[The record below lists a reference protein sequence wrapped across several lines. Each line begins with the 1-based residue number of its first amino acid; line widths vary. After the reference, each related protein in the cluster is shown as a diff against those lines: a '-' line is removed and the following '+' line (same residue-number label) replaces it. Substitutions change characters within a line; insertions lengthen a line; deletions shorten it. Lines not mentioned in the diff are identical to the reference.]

1 MKSIIK
7 MIYQKETNVLK
18 ISCNGKVF
26 DVSRIKDIPI
36 EQWVFPFCSKGV
48 KWNGLYEELKAFTE
62 SNDFTLH
69 FDSDDTSFEIVKYAL
84 SETPAKLIGTNN
96 IVTILY
102 NENPFTTKITVNGN
116 VFNTARIQNRSIDE
130 WINPIQIRDLQWNG
144 IFEEITEFIGTDI
157 YKIYFVGKQ
166 EFMKLLIDKCPKNV
180 DVFYRDSKIA
190 EKVNKVKQPVKSASN
205 AASNNIP
212 KVNTESISLSV
223 KKTAN
228 KLTDTSSASNTA
240 EDLSRIP
247 IKNTFIRKNIMSV
260 CAVISIIMAFL
271 PFASFSAKAGDV
283 TGNKISVS
291 GFETLFGVKEIKVG
305 SNSSIFGLIL
315 FLVPIIIIIMNY
327 IKPLKPFKKYIAV
340 GAPVLGIIGEF
351 ITFFDLRGTFKTFIQ
366 DEGAKLSSSLGIGFF
381 LILVSFILTAVVG
394 LTMYHGM
401 ELPKKK
407 KDRK

>member
-1 MKSIIK
+1 MESIVK
-7 MIYQKETNVLK
+7 MLYKKDLNILK
-18 ISCNGKVF
+18 ISCNGKAF

-69 FDSDDTSFEIVKYAL
+69 FDSDDTSFEIVKNAL

-102 NENPFTTKITVNGN
+102 NENPFTTRITVNGN

-144 IFEEITEFIGTDI
+144 IFEELSEFIGTDI

-180 DVFYRDSKIA
+180 DVFYRDPKIA
-190 EKVNKVKQPVKSASN
+190 EKVNKIKQPVKSTPN
-205 AASNNIP
+205 TASNNIP
-212 KVNTESISLSV
+212 KVNMESVSLAA
-223 KKTAN
+223 KKAAE
-228 KLTDTSSASNTA
+228 KLKVTSSDSETSEN
-240 EDLSRIP
+240 LNQIP
-247 IKNTFIRKNIMSV
+247 IKNAFIRKNIMSF
-260 CAVISIIMAFL
+260 CALISIIFAFL

-291 GFETLFGVKEIKVG
+291 GFETLFGVNEIKVG

-315 FLVPIIIIIMNY
+315 FLVPIIIIVMNY

-340 GAPVLGIIGEF
+340 GAPALGIIGEF

-394 LTMYHGM
+394 LMIYHGM
-401 ELPKKK
+401 QLPKNK

>member
-1 MKSIIK
+1 MESIVK
-7 MIYQKETNVLK
+7 MVYKKDLNVLK
-18 ISCNGKVF
+18 ISCNGKAF

-48 KWNGLYEELKAFTE
+48 KWNGLYEELKVFTE

-84 SETPAKLIGTNN
+84 AETPAKLIGTNN

-102 NENPFTTKITVNGN
+102 NENPFTTRITVNGN

-144 IFEEITEFIGTDI
+144 IFEELSEFIGTDI

-180 DVFYRDSKIA
+180 DVFYRDPKIA
-190 EKVNKVKQPVKSASN
+190 EKVNKIKQPVKSTPN
-205 AASNNIP
+205 TASNNIP
-212 KVNTESISLSV
+212 KVNMESVSLAA
-223 KKTAN
+223 KKAAE
-228 KLTDTSSASNTA
+228 KLKVTSSDSETSEN
-240 EDLSRIP
+240 LNQIP
-247 IKNTFIRKNIMSV
+247 IKNAFIRKNIMSF
-260 CAVISIIMAFL
+260 CALISIIFAFL

-315 FLVPIIIIIMNY
+315 FLVPIIIIVMNY

-340 GAPVLGIIGEF
+340 GAPALGIIGEF

-381 LILVSFILTAVVG
+381 LILASFILTAVVG
-394 LTMYHGM
+394 LMVYHGIQ
-401 ELPKKK
+401 LPKKN
-407 KDRK
+407 RN

>member
-1 MKSIIK
+1 MESIVK
-7 MIYQKETNVLK
+7 MLYKKDLNILK
-18 ISCNGKVF
+18 ISCNGKAF

-102 NENPFTTKITVNGN
+102 NENPFTTRITVNGN
-116 VFNTARIQNRSIDE
+116 VFNSARIQNRSIDE

-144 IFEEITEFIGTDI
+144 IFEELSEFIGTDI

-180 DVFYRDSKIA
+180 DVFYRDPKIA
-190 EKVNKVKQPVKSASN
+190 EKVNKIKQPVKSTPN
-205 AASNNIP
+205 TASNNIP
-212 KVNTESISLSV
+212 KVNMESVSLAA
-223 KKTAN
+223 KKAAE
-228 KLTDTSSASNTA
+228 KLKVTSSDSETSEN
-240 EDLSRIP
+240 LNQIP
-247 IKNTFIRKNIMSV
+247 IKNAFIRKNIMSF
-260 CAVISIIMAFL
+260 CALISIIFAFL

-291 GFETLFGVKEIKVG
+291 GFETLFGVNEIKVG

-315 FLVPIIIIIMNY
+315 FLVPIIIIVMNY

-340 GAPVLGIIGEF
+340 GAPALGIIGEF

-394 LTMYHGM
+394 LMIYHGM
-401 ELPKKK
+401 QLPKNK

>member
-1 MKSIIK
+1 MESIVK
-7 MIYQKETNVLK
+7 MVYKKDLNVLK
-18 ISCNGKVF
+18 ISCNGKAF

-102 NENPFTTKITVNGN
+102 NENPFTTRITVNGN

-144 IFEEITEFIGTDI
+144 IFEELSEFIGTDV

-180 DVFYRDSKIA
+180 DVFYRDPKIA
-190 EKVNKVKQPVKSASN
+190 EKVNKGKPSLKLSSNTISSATPKMNMENVSN
-205 AASNNIP
+205 AA
-212 KVNTESISLSV
+212 
-223 KKTAN
+223 KKTVE
-228 KLTDTSSASNTA
+228 KLKTTASDSETSEN
-240 EDLSRIP
+240 LNQIP
-247 IKNTFIRKNIMSV
+247 IKNEFIRKNIMSV
-260 CAVISIIMAFL
+260 CAVISIIMTFL

-305 SNSSIFGLIL
+305 SNSSVFGLIL
-315 FLVPIIIIIMNY
+315 FLVPIIIIVMNY

-340 GAPVLGIIGEF
+340 GAPALGIIGEF

-366 DEGAKLSSSLGIGFF
+366 DEGAELSSSLGIGFF

-394 LTMYHGM
+394 LVIYHGV

>member
-1 MKSIIK
+1 MESIVK
-7 MIYQKETNVLK
+7 MVYKGDLNILK
-18 ISCNGKVF
+18 ISCNEKVF
-26 DVSRIKDIPI
+26 DVSRIKNIPI

-48 KWNGLYEELKAFTE
+48 KWNGLYEELRTFTE
-62 SNDFTLH
+62 INDFTLH

-84 SETPAKLIGTNN
+84 AETPAKLIGINN

-102 NENPFTTKITVNGN
+102 NENPFTTKIAVNGN

-180 DVFYRDSKIA
+180 DVFYRDPKIA
-190 EKVNKVKQPVKSASN
+190 EKINKVKQPVKPTSN
-205 AASNNIP
+205 ASLNNIP
-212 KVNTESISLSV
+212 KVNMESVSIAA
-223 KKTAN
+223 KKTAE
-228 KLTDTSSASNTA
+228 KLKGTASDTEISEN
-240 EDLSRIP
+240 LNRIP
-247 IKNTFIRKNIMSV
+247 IKNDFIRKNIMSF
-260 CAVISIIMAFL
+260 CGLISIIFAFF
-271 PFASFSAKAGDV
+271 PFASFCAKAGDV
-283 TGNKISVS
+283 TGNKIAVS

-305 SNSSIFGLIL
+305 SNNSIFGLIML
-315 FLVPIIIIIMNY
+315 LVPIIIIVMNY

-381 LILVSFILTAVVG
+381 LILASFILTAVVG
-394 LTMYHGM
+394 LMIYHGM
-401 ELPKKK
+401 ELPKKN
-407 KDRK
+407 RK

>member
-1 MKSIIK
+1 MESIVK
-7 MIYQKETNVLK
+7 MVYKKDLNILK
-18 ISCNGKVF
+18 ISCNGKAF

-62 SNDFTLH
+62 RNDFTLH

-102 NENPFTTKITVNGN
+102 NENPFTTRITVNGN

-144 IFEEITEFIGTDI
+144 IFEELSEFIGTDI
-157 YKIYFVGKQ
+157 YKTYFVGKQ

-180 DVFYRDSKIA
+180 DVFYRDPKIA
-190 EKVNKVKQPVKSASN
+190 EKVNKIKQPVKSTPN
-205 AASNNIP
+205 TASNNIP
-212 KVNTESISLSV
+212 KVNMESVSLAA
-223 KKTAN
+223 KKAAE
-228 KLTDTSSASNTA
+228 KLKVTSSDSETSEN
-240 EDLSRIP
+240 LNQIP
-247 IKNTFIRKNIMSV
+247 IKNAFIRKNIMSF
-260 CAVISIIMAFL
+260 CALISIIFAFL

-291 GFETLFGVKEIKVG
+291 GFETLFGVNEIKVG

-315 FLVPIIIIIMNY
+315 FLVPIIIIVMNY

-340 GAPVLGIIGEF
+340 GAPALGIIGEF

-394 LTMYHGM
+394 LMIYHGM
-401 ELPKKK
+401 QLPKNK

>member
-1 MKSIIK
+1 MESIVK
-7 MIYQKETNVLK
+7 MLYKKDLNILK
-18 ISCNGKVF
+18 ISCNGKAF

-48 KWNGLYEELKAFTE
+48 KWNGLYEELKVFTE

-69 FDSDDTSFEIVKYAL
+69 FDSDDTSFEIVKNAL

-102 NENPFTTKITVNGN
+102 NENPFTTRITVNGN

-144 IFEEITEFIGTDI
+144 IFEELSEFIGTDI

-180 DVFYRDSKIA
+180 DVFYRDPKIA
-190 EKVNKVKQPVKSASN
+190 EKVNKIKQPVKSTPN
-205 AASNNIP
+205 TASNNIP
-212 KVNTESISLSV
+212 KVNMESVSLAA
-223 KKTAN
+223 KKAAE
-228 KLTDTSSASNTA
+228 KLKVTSSDSETSEN
-240 EDLSRIP
+240 LNQIP
-247 IKNTFIRKNIMSV
+247 IKNAFIRKNIMSF
-260 CAVISIIMAFL
+260 CALISIIFAFL

-291 GFETLFGVKEIKVG
+291 GFETLFGVNEIKVG

-315 FLVPIIIIIMNY
+315 FLVPIIIIVMNY

-340 GAPVLGIIGEF
+340 GAPALGIIGEF

-394 LTMYHGM
+394 LMIYHGM
-401 ELPKKK
+401 QLPKNK

>member
-1 MKSIIK
+1 MESIVK
-7 MIYQKETNVLK
+7 MIYKKDLNVLK
-18 ISCNGKVF
+18 ISCDEKVF
-26 DVSRIKDIPI
+26 DVSRIKDFPI
-36 EQWVFPFCSKGV
+36 EQWIFPFCSKGV
-48 KWNGLYEELKAFTE
+48 KWNGLYEELKAFTK
-62 SNDFTLH
+62 SNDFTLY
-69 FDSDDTSFEIVKYAL
+69 FDSDNTSFEIVKYAL
-84 SETPAKLIGTNN
+84 AETPAKLIGTNN
-96 IVTILY
+96 TVTILY
-102 NENPFTTKITVNGN
+102 NENPFTTKIAINGN

-180 DVFYRDSKIA
+180 DIFYRDPKIA
-190 EKVNKVKQPVKSASN
+190 EKVNNVKRQVKSTSN
-205 AASNNIP
+205 TASNNIP
-212 KVNTESISLSV
+212 KVNAESISLAV

-247 IKNTFIRKNIMSV
+247 IKNDFIRNNIMSF
-260 CAVISIIMAFL
+260 CALISIIFAFF
-271 PFASFSAKAGDV
+271 PFASFCAKAGDV

-291 GFETLFGVKEIKVG
+291 GFETLFGANEIKVG
-305 SNSSIFGLIL
+305 SNNSIFGLIML
-315 FLVPIIIIIMNY
+315 LVPIIIIVMNY

-340 GAPVLGIIGEF
+340 GAPALGIIGEF
-351 ITFFDLRGTFKTFIQ
+351 ITFFDLRGTFKSFIQ

-381 LILVSFILTAVVG
+381 LILASFILTAVVG
-394 LTMYHGM
+394 LMIYHGR

-407 KDRK
+407 KE

>member
-1 MKSIIK
+1 MESIVK
-7 MIYQKETNVLK
+7 MLYKKDLNILK
-18 ISCNGKVF
+18 ISCNGKAF

-48 KWNGLYEELKAFTE
+48 KWNGLYEELKALTE

-102 NENPFTTKITVNGN
+102 NENPFTTRITVNGN

-144 IFEEITEFIGTDI
+144 IFEELSEFIGTDI

-180 DVFYRDSKIA
+180 DVFYRDPKIA
-190 EKVNKVKQPVKSASN
+190 EKVNKIKQPVKSTPN
-205 AASNNIP
+205 TASNNIP
-212 KVNTESISLSV
+212 KVNMESVSLAA
-223 KKTAN
+223 KKAAE
-228 KLTDTSSASNTA
+228 KLKVTSSDSETSEN
-240 EDLSRIP
+240 LNQIP
-247 IKNTFIRKNIMSV
+247 IKNAFIRKNIMSF
-260 CAVISIIMAFL
+260 CALISIIFAFL

-291 GFETLFGVKEIKVG
+291 GFETLFGVNEIKVG

-315 FLVPIIIIIMNY
+315 FLVPIIIIVMNY

-340 GAPVLGIIGEF
+340 GAPALGIIGEF

-366 DEGAKLSSSLGIGFF
+366 DEGAKLSSSLALGFF

-394 LTMYHGM
+394 LMIYHGM
-401 ELPKKK
+401 QLPKHK

>member
-36 EQWVFPFCSKGV
+36 EQWVFPFCSKGI

-102 NENPFTTKITVNGN
+102 NENPFTTRITVNGN

-130 WINPIQIRDLQWNG
+130 WISPIQIRDLQWNG
-144 IFEEITEFIGTDI
+144 IFEELSEFIGTDI

-180 DVFYRDSKIA
+180 DVFYRDPKIA
-190 EKVNKVKQPVKSASN
+190 EKVNKIKQPVKSTPN
-205 AASNNIP
+205 TASNNIP
-212 KVNTESISLSV
+212 KVNMESVSLAA
-223 KKTAN
+223 KKAAE
-228 KLTDTSSASNTA
+228 KLKVTSSDSETSEN
-240 EDLSRIP
+240 LNQIP
-247 IKNTFIRKNIMSV
+247 IKNDFIRKNIMSV

-305 SNSSIFGLIL
+305 SNNSIFGLIL
-315 FLVPIIIIIMNY
+315 FLVPIIIIVMNY

-340 GAPVLGIIGEF
+340 GAPALGIIGEF

-381 LILVSFILTAVVG
+381 LILVSYILTAVVG
-394 LTMYHGM
+394 LMMYHGM

-407 KDRK
+407 KNRK

>member
-1 MKSIIK
+1 MESIVK
-7 MIYQKETNVLK
+7 MLYKKDLNILK
-18 ISCNGKVF
+18 ISCNGKAF

-48 KWNGLYEELKAFTE
+48 KWNGLYEELKALTE

-102 NENPFTTKITVNGN
+102 NENPFTTRITVNGN

-144 IFEEITEFIGTDI
+144 IFEELSEFIGTDI

-180 DVFYRDSKIA
+180 DVFYRDPKIA
-190 EKVNKVKQPVKSASN
+190 EKVNKIKQPVKSTPN
-205 AASNNIP
+205 TASNNIP
-212 KVNTESISLSV
+212 KVNMESVSLAA
-223 KKTAN
+223 KKAAE
-228 KLTDTSSASNTA
+228 KLKVTSSDSETSEN
-240 EDLSRIP
+240 L
-247 IKNTFIRKNIMSV
+247 NQIMSF
-260 CAVISIIMAFL
+260 CALISIIFAFL

-291 GFETLFGVKEIKVG
+291 GFETLFGVNEIKVG

-315 FLVPIIIIIMNY
+315 FLVPIIIIVMNY

-340 GAPVLGIIGEF
+340 GAPALGIIGEF

-394 LTMYHGM
+394 LMIYHGM
-401 ELPKKK
+401 QLPKNK

>member
-1 MKSIIK
+1 MEPIVKVVYKKDLNI
-7 MIYQKETNVLK
+7 LK
-18 ISCNGKVF
+18 ISCNGKAF

-102 NENPFTTKITVNGN
+102 NENPFTTRITVNGN

-130 WINPIQIRDLQWNG
+130 WISPIQIRDLQWNG
-144 IFEEITEFIGTDI
+144 IFEELSEFIGTDI

-180 DVFYRDSKIA
+180 DVFYRDPKIA
-190 EKVNKVKQPVKSASN
+190 EKVNKVKQPVKSTPN
-205 AASNNIP
+205 TASNNIP
-212 KVNTESISLSV
+212 KVNMESVSLAA
-223 KKTAN
+223 KKTSE
-228 KLTDTSSASNTA
+228 KLKNAA
-240 EDLSRIP
+240 ESDSTENLNNIP
-247 IKNTFIRKNIMSV
+247 IKNDFIRKNIMSV

-271 PFASFSAKAGDV
+271 PFASFSSKAGDV
-283 TGNKISVS
+283 TGNKITVS

-315 FLVPIIIIIMNY
+315 FLVPIIIIVMNY

-340 GAPVLGIIGEF
+340 GAPALGIIGEF

-381 LILVSFILTAVVG
+381 LILASFILTALVG
-394 LTMYHGM
+394 LMIYHGM
-401 ELPKKK
+401 ELPKKN
-407 KDRK
+407 RK

>member
-1 MKSIIK
+1 MEPIVKVVYKKDLNI
-7 MIYQKETNVLK
+7 LK
-18 ISCNGKVF
+18 ISCNGKAF

-36 EQWVFPFCSKGV
+36 EQWVFPFCSKGI

-69 FDSDDTSFEIVKYAL
+69 FNSDDTSFEIVKYAL

-102 NENPFTTKITVNGN
+102 NENPFTTRITVNGN

-144 IFEEITEFIGTDI
+144 IFEELSEFIGTDI

-180 DVFYRDSKIA
+180 DVFYRDPKIA
-190 EKVNKVKQPVKSASN
+190 EKVNKGKQPVKSAPN
-205 AASNNIP
+205 TASNNIP
-212 KVNTESISLSV
+212 KVNMESVSLAA
-223 KKTAN
+223 KKTSE
-228 KLTDTSSASNTA
+228 KLKNAA
-240 EDLSRIP
+240 ESDSTENLNNIP
-247 IKNTFIRKNIMSV
+247 IKNDFIRKNIMSV

-315 FLVPIIIIIMNY
+315 FLVPIIIIVMNY

-340 GAPVLGIIGEF
+340 GAPALGIIGEF

-381 LILVSFILTAVVG
+381 LILASFILTALVG
-394 LTMYHGM
+394 LMIYHGM
-401 ELPKKK
+401 ELPKKN
-407 KDRK
+407 RK

>member
-1 MKSIIK
+1 MESIVK
-7 MIYQKETNVLK
+7 MLYKKDLNIQK
-18 ISCNGKVF
+18 ISCNGKAF

-102 NENPFTTKITVNGN
+102 NENPFTTRITVNGN

-144 IFEEITEFIGTDI
+144 IFEELSEFIGTDI

-180 DVFYRDSKIA
+180 DVFYRDPKIA
-190 EKVNKVKQPVKSASN
+190 EKVNKIKQPVKSTPN
-205 AASNNIP
+205 TASNNIP
-212 KVNTESISLSV
+212 KVNMESVSLAA
-223 KKTAN
+223 KKAAE
-228 KLTDTSSASNTA
+228 KLKVTSSDSETSEN
-240 EDLSRIP
+240 LNQIP
-247 IKNTFIRKNIMSV
+247 IKNAFIRKNIMSF
-260 CAVISIIMAFL
+260 CALISIIFAFL

-291 GFETLFGVKEIKVG
+291 GFETLFGVNEIKVG

-315 FLVPIIIIIMNY
+315 FLVPIIIIVMNY

-340 GAPVLGIIGEF
+340 GAPALGIIGEF

-394 LTMYHGM
+394 LMIYHGM
-401 ELPKKK
+401 QLPKNK

>member
-1 MKSIIK
+1 MESIVK
-7 MIYQKETNVLK
+7 MVYKKDLNILK
-18 ISCNGKVF
+18 ISCNGKAF

-62 SNDFTLH
+62 RNDFTLH

-102 NENPFTTKITVNGN
+102 NENPFTTSITVNGN

-144 IFEEITEFIGTDI
+144 IFEELSEFIGTDV

-180 DVFYRDSKIA
+180 DVFYRDPKIA
-190 EKVNKVKQPVKSASN
+190 EKVNKGKPSLKLSSNTISSATPKMNMESVSN
-205 AASNNIP
+205 AAKKAAEKL
-212 KVNTESISLSV
+212 KV
-223 KKTAN
+223 TAS
-228 KLTDTSSASNTA
+228 DSETSEN
-240 EDLSRIP
+240 LNRIL
-247 IKNTFIRKNIMSV
+247 IKNKFIRKNIMTI

-271 PFASFSAKAGDV
+271 PFASFSVKAGDV

-291 GFETLFGVKEIKVG
+291 GFETLFGISEIKVG
-305 SNSSIFGLIL
+305 SNNSIFGLIL
-315 FLVPIIIIIMNY
+315 FLVPIIIIVMNY

-340 GAPVLGIIGEF
+340 GAPALGIIGEF
-351 ITFFDLRGTFKTFIQ
+351 VTFFDLRGLCKTFIQ
-366 DEGAKLSSSLGIGFF
+366 DEGAKLSSSFGIGFF
-381 LILVSFILTAVVG
+381 LILASYILIAVVG
-394 LTMYHGM
+394 LMIYHGM

-407 KDRK
+407 RK

>member
-1 MKSIIK
+1 MESIVK
-7 MIYQKETNVLK
+7 MLYKKDLNILK
-18 ISCNGKVF
+18 ISCNGKAF

-48 KWNGLYEELKAFTE
+48 KWNGLYEELKALTE

-102 NENPFTTKITVNGN
+102 NENPFTTRITVNGN

-144 IFEEITEFIGTDI
+144 IFEELSEFIGTDI

-180 DVFYRDSKIA
+180 DVFYRDPKIA
-190 EKVNKVKQPVKSASN
+190 EKVNKIKQPVKSTPN
-205 AASNNIP
+205 TASNNIP
-212 KVNTESISLSV
+212 KVNMESVSLAA
-223 KKTAN
+223 KKAAE
-228 KLTDTSSASNTA
+228 KLKVTSSDSETSEN
-240 EDLSRIP
+240 LNQIP
-247 IKNTFIRKNIMSV
+247 IKNAFIRKNIMSF
-260 CAVISIIMAFL
+260 CALISIIFAFL

-291 GFETLFGVKEIKVG
+291 GFETLFGVNEIKVG

-315 FLVPIIIIIMNY
+315 FLVPIIIIVMNY

-340 GAPVLGIIGEF
+340 GAPALGIIGEF

-394 LTMYHGM
+394 LMIYHGM
-401 ELPKKK
+401 QLPKNK

>member
-1 MKSIIK
+1 MESIVK
-7 MIYQKETNVLK
+7 MVYKKDLNVLK

-62 SNDFTLH
+62 RNDFTLH

-102 NENPFTTKITVNGN
+102 NENPFTTRITVNGN

-144 IFEEITEFIGTDI
+144 IFEEITEFIGTDV

-180 DVFYRDSKIA
+180 DVFYRNPKIA
-190 EKVNKVKQPVKSASN
+190 EKVNKVKQPVKSTPN
-205 AASNNIP
+205 ATSSTIP
-212 KVNTESISLSV
+212 KVNMESVSLAA
-223 KKTAN
+223 KKTSE
-228 KLTDTSSASNTA
+228 KLKNTA
-240 EDLSRIP
+240 YESDSTENLNNIP
-247 IKNTFIRKNIMSV
+247 IKNDFIRKNIMSV

-315 FLVPIIIIIMNY
+315 FLVPIIIIVMNY

-340 GAPVLGIIGEF
+340 GAPALGIIGEF

-366 DEGAKLSSSLGIGFF
+366 DEGAELSSSLGIGFF

-394 LTMYHGM
+394 LVIYHGV

>member
-1 MKSIIK
+1 MEPIVKIVYKKDLNI
-7 MIYQKETNVLK
+7 LK
-18 ISCNGKVF
+18 ISCNEKAF

-48 KWNGLYEELKAFTE
+48 KWNGLYEELKVFTE

-102 NENPFTTKITVNGN
+102 DENPFTTRITVNGN

-157 YKIYFVGKQ
+157 YKIYFVSKQ

-180 DVFYRDSKIA
+180 DIFYRDPKIA
-190 EKVNKVKQPVKSASN
+190 EKVNKGKPSIKSAPN
-205 AASNNIP
+205 TASNNIP
-212 KVNTESISLSV
+212 KVNMESVSFAA
-223 KKTAN
+223 KKAAE
-228 KLTDTSSASNTA
+228 KLKVTSSDSETSEN
-240 EDLSRIP
+240 LNQIP
-247 IKNTFIRKNIMSV
+247 IKNDFIRKNIMSV

-283 TGNKISVS
+283 MGNKISVS

-305 SNSSIFGLIL
+305 SNNSIFGLIL
-315 FLVPIIIIIMNY
+315 FLVPIIIIVMNY

-340 GAPVLGIIGEF
+340 GAPALGIIGEF

-381 LILVSFILTAVVG
+381 LILASYILTAVVG
-394 LTMYHGM
+394 LMMYHGM

-407 KDRK
+407 KNRK

>member
-1 MKSIIK
+1 MESIVKIVYK
-7 MIYQKETNVLK
+7 KDLNILK
-18 ISCNGKVF
+18 ISCNEKAF

-36 EQWVFPFCSKGV
+36 EQWVFQFCSKGV

-62 SNDFTLH
+62 INDFTLH

-84 SETPAKLIGTNN
+84 AETPAKLIGTNN

-102 NENPFTTKITVNGN
+102 NENPFTTKIAVNGN

-180 DVFYRDSKIA
+180 DIFYRDPKIS
-190 EKVNKVKQPVKSASN
+190 EKVNKGKQPLKTLPNTTSST
-205 AASNNIP
+205 IP
-212 KVNTESISLSV
+212 KVNTESVSIAA
-223 KKTAN
+223 KKTAE
-228 KLTDTSSASNTA
+228 KLKGTASDTEISEN
-240 EDLSRIP
+240 LNRIP
-247 IKNTFIRKNIMSV
+247 IKNDFIRKNIMSF
-260 CAVISIIMAFL
+260 CGLISIIFAFF
-271 PFASFSAKAGDV
+271 PFASFCAKAGDV

-305 SNSSIFGLIL
+305 SNNSIFGLIIL
-315 FLVPIIIIIMNY
+315 LVPIIIIVMNN

-340 GAPVLGIIGEF
+340 GAPALGIIGEF

-366 DEGAKLSSSLGIGFF
+366 DEGAKLSSSFGIGFF
-381 LILVSFILTAVVG
+381 LLLASFVLTAVVG
-394 LTMYHGM
+394 LIIYHGL
-401 ELPKKK
+401 ELPTKN
-407 KDRK
+407 RK

>member
-1 MKSIIK
+1 MESIVK
-7 MIYQKETNVLK
+7 MVYKKDLNVLK
-18 ISCNGKVF
+18 ISCNGKAF

-48 KWNGLYEELKAFTE
+48 KWNGLYEELKVFTE

-84 SETPAKLIGTNN
+84 AETPAKLIGTNN

-102 NENPFTTKITVNGN
+102 NENPFTTRITVNGN

-144 IFEEITEFIGTDI
+144 IFEELSEFIGTDI

-180 DVFYRDSKIA
+180 DVFYRDPKIA
-190 EKVNKVKQPVKSASN
+190 EKVNKIKQPVKSTPN
-205 AASNNIP
+205 TASNNIP
-212 KVNTESISLSV
+212 KVNMESVSLAA
-223 KKTAN
+223 KKAAE
-228 KLTDTSSASNTA
+228 KLKVTSSDSETSEN
-240 EDLSRIP
+240 LNQIP
-247 IKNTFIRKNIMSV
+247 IKNAFIRKNIMSF
-260 CAVISIIMAFL
+260 CALISIIFAFL

-315 FLVPIIIIIMNY
+315 FLVPIIIIVMNY

-340 GAPVLGIIGEF
+340 GAPALGIIGEF

-381 LILVSFILTAVVG
+381 LILASFILTAVVG
-394 LTMYHGM
+394 LMVYHGIQ
-401 ELPKKK
+401 LPKKN
-407 KDRK
+407 RK

>member
-1 MKSIIK
+1 MESIVK
-7 MIYQKETNVLK
+7 MLYKKDLNILK
-18 ISCNGKVF
+18 ISCNGKAF

-48 KWNGLYEELKAFTE
+48 KWNGLYEELKALTE

-102 NENPFTTKITVNGN
+102 NENPFTTRITVNGN

-144 IFEEITEFIGTDI
+144 IFEELSEFIGTDI

-180 DVFYRDSKIA
+180 DVFYRSPKIA
-190 EKVNKVKQPVKSASN
+190 EKDNKIKQPVKSTPN
-205 AASNNIP
+205 TASNNIP
-212 KVNTESISLSV
+212 KVNMESVSLAA
-223 KKTAN
+223 KKAAE
-228 KLTDTSSASNTA
+228 KLKVTSSDSETSEN
-240 EDLSRIP
+240 LNQIP
-247 IKNTFIRKNIMSV
+247 IKNAFIRKNIMSF
-260 CAVISIIMAFL
+260 CALISIIFAFL

-291 GFETLFGVKEIKVG
+291 GFETLFGVNEIKVG

-315 FLVPIIIIIMNY
+315 FLVPIIIIVMNY

-394 LTMYHGM
+394 LMIYHGM
-401 ELPKKK
+401 QLPKNK

>member
-1 MKSIIK
+1 MESIVK
-7 MIYQKETNVLK
+7 MLYKKDLNILK
-18 ISCNGKVF
+18 ISCNGKAF

-48 KWNGLYEELKAFTE
+48 KWNGLYEELKALTE

-102 NENPFTTKITVNGN
+102 NENPFTTRITVNGN

-144 IFEEITEFIGTDI
+144 IFEELSEFISTDI

-180 DVFYRDSKIA
+180 DVFYRDPKIA
-190 EKVNKVKQPVKSASN
+190 EKVNKIKQPVKSTPN
-205 AASNNIP
+205 TASNNIP
-212 KVNTESISLSV
+212 KVNMESVSLAA
-223 KKTAN
+223 KKAAE
-228 KLTDTSSASNTA
+228 KLKVTSSDSETSEN
-240 EDLSRIP
+240 LNQIP
-247 IKNTFIRKNIMSV
+247 IKNAFIRKNIMSF
-260 CAVISIIMAFL
+260 CALISIIFAFL

-291 GFETLFGVKEIKVG
+291 GFETLFGVNEIKVG

-315 FLVPIIIIIMNY
+315 FLVPIIIIVMNY

-340 GAPVLGIIGEF
+340 GAPALGIIGEF

-394 LTMYHGM
+394 LMIYHGM
-401 ELPKKK
+401 QLPKNK

>member
-36 EQWVFPFCSKGV
+36 EQWVFPFCSKGI

-102 NENPFTTKITVNGN
+102 NENPFTTRITVNGN

-130 WINPIQIRDLQWNG
+130 WISPIQIRDLQWNG
-144 IFEEITEFIGTDI
+144 IFEELSEFIGTDI

-180 DVFYRDSKIA
+180 DVFYRDPKIA
-190 EKVNKVKQPVKSASN
+190 EKVNKIKQPVKSTPN
-205 AASNNIP
+205 TASNNIP
-212 KVNTESISLSV
+212 KVNMESVSLAA
-223 KKTAN
+223 KKAAE
-228 KLTDTSSASNTA
+228 KLKVTSSDSETSEN
-240 EDLSRIP
+240 LNQIP
-247 IKNTFIRKNIMSV
+247 IKNDFIRKNIMSV

-305 SNSSIFGLIL
+305 SNNSIFGLIL
-315 FLVPIIIIIMNY
+315 FLVPIIIIVMNY

-340 GAPVLGIIGEF
+340 GAPALGIIGEF

-381 LILVSFILTAVVG
+381 LILASYILTAVVG
-394 LTMYHGM
+394 LMMYHGM

-407 KDRK
+407 KNRK

>member
-1 MKSIIK
+1 MESIVK
-7 MIYQKETNVLK
+7 MVYKKDLNILK
-18 ISCNGKVF
+18 ISCNEKSF

-84 SETPAKLIGTNN
+84 AETSAKLIGTNN
-96 IVTILY
+96 TVTILY
-102 NENPFTTKITVNGN
+102 NENPFTTRITVNGN

-130 WINPIQIRDLQWNG
+130 WINPIQIRELQWNG
-144 IFEEITEFIGTDI
+144 IFEELSKFIGTDI

-180 DVFYRDSKIA
+180 DVFYRDPKIA
-190 EKVNKVKQPVKSASN
+190 EKVNKVKQPVKPTPN
-205 AASNNIP
+205 TPLNNIP
-212 KVNTESISLSV
+212 KVNMESVSIAA
-223 KKTAN
+223 KKTAE
-228 KLTDTSSASNTA
+228 KLKGTNSDSETN
-240 EDLSRIP
+240 ENRNRIP
-247 IKNTFIRKNIMSV
+247 IKNDFIRKNIMSF
-260 CAVISIIMAFL
+260 CALISIVFAFF

-283 TGNKISVS
+283 AGNKITVS
-291 GFETLFGVKEIKVG
+291 GFETLFGAKEIKVG
-305 SNSSIFGLIL
+305 SNSSVFGLIL
-315 FLVPIIIIIMNY
+315 FLVPIIIIAMNY

-340 GAPVLGIIGEF
+340 GAPALGIIGEF

-381 LILVSFILTAVVG
+381 LVLASFILTAVVG
-394 LTMYHGM
+394 LMVYHGM
-401 ELPKKK
+401 ELPKKN
-407 KDRK
+407 RK

>member
-1 MKSIIK
+1 MKPIVK
-7 MIYQKETNVLK
+7 MVYKKDLNILK
-18 ISCNGKVF
+18 ISCNGKAF

-36 EQWVFPFCSKGV
+36 EQWLFPFCSKGV
-48 KWNGLYEELKAFTE
+48 KWNGLYEELKEFTE
-62 SNDFTLH
+62 SNDFTLY
-69 FDSDDTSFEIVKYAL
+69 FDSDDTSFEIIKYAL

-102 NENPFTTKITVNGN
+102 NENPFTTRITVNGN

-144 IFEEITEFIGTDI
+144 IFEEITEFISTDI

-180 DVFYRDSKIA
+180 DIFYRDPKIA
-190 EKVNKVKQPVKSASN
+190 EKINKGKQPLKSLPNTAS
-205 AASNNIP
+205 SVLP
-212 KVNTESISLSV
+212 KVNMESVSIAA
-223 KKTAN
+223 KKTAE
-228 KLTDTSSASNTA
+228 KLKVNASDSETSEN
-240 EDLSRIP
+240 LNRIP
-247 IKNTFIRKNIMSV
+247 IKNDFIRKNIMSV
-260 CAVISIIMAFL
+260 CAVISIIMTFL

-283 TGNKISVS
+283 IGNKISVS

-340 GAPVLGIIGEF
+340 GAPALGIIGEF
-351 ITFFDLRGTFKTFIQ
+351 ITFFDLRGTFKTFIT
-366 DEGAKLSSSLGIGFF
+366 DEGAELKSTLGIGFF
-381 LILVSFILTAVVG
+381 LILASFILTAVVG
-394 LTMYHGM
+394 LMIYHGM
-401 ELPKKK
+401 ELPNKK

>member
-1 MKSIIK
+1 MESIVK
-7 MIYQKETNVLK
+7 MLYKKDLNILK
-18 ISCNGKVF
+18 ISCNGKAF

-102 NENPFTTKITVNGN
+102 NENPFTTRITVNGN

-144 IFEEITEFIGTDI
+144 IFEELSEFIGTDI

-180 DVFYRDSKIA
+180 DVFYRDPKIA
-190 EKVNKVKQPVKSASN
+190 EKVNKIKQPVKSTPN
-205 AASNNIP
+205 TASNNIP
-212 KVNTESISLSV
+212 KVNMESVSLAA
-223 KKTAN
+223 KKAAE
-228 KLTDTSSASNTA
+228 KLKVTSSDSETSEN
-240 EDLSRIP
+240 LNQIP
-247 IKNTFIRKNIMSV
+247 IKNAFIRKNIMSF
-260 CAVISIIMAFL
+260 CALISIIFAFL

-291 GFETLFGVKEIKVG
+291 GFETLFGVNEIKVG

-315 FLVPIIIIIMNY
+315 FLVPIIIIVMNY

-340 GAPVLGIIGEF
+340 GAPALGIIGEF

-394 LTMYHGM
+394 LMIYHGM
-401 ELPKKK
+401 QLPKNK